1 MLLIGGFMFKYLWR
15 PKPFR
20 NNTLRLCSQY
30 RAVVL
35 QIVQNKTREKYPLIY
50 RTEIMRTPSPFV
62 LQIKNI
68 WHSEGNDQLNKKTND

>member
-1 MLLIGGFMFKYLWR
+1 MFKYLWR

-50 RTEIMRTPSPFV
+50 RTEIMRTKVPKEAQAQGKCNEKPRRIS
-62 LQIKNI
+62 
-68 WHSEGNDQLNKKTND
+68 